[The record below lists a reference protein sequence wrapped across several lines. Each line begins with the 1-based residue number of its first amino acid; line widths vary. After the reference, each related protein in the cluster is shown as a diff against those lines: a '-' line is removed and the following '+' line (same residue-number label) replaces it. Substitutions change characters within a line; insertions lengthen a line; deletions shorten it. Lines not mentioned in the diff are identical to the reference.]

1 MKRRHIIFVV
11 VLVALVAFVGLVWAD
26 SPTGL
31 QRGQRPGPYSAVVVT
46 GPERGQ
52 PFCYICETADRP
64 AVIIFARAMSEPLGR
79 LVQKVDQALIDY
91 KKEELRGWVTFLF
104 EDQAA
109 LDGKIIQWAQ
119 KHALRNLPVGVF
131 EDVGGPPAYRL
142 DRETEVYVLL
152 SVKQKVEAS
161 FAFRPGELNDEKIAD
176 VLRSLPKIVA
186 EKK

>member
-1 MKRRHIIFVV
+1 MKYRKIAALLVV
-11 VLVALVAFVGLVWAD
+11 GVVSLGVARGD
-26 SPTGL
+26 TPNGL

-79 LVQKVDQALIDY
+79 LVQKIDQAVMDY
-91 KKEELRGWVTFLF
+91 KKDELRAWVTFLF
-104 EDQAA
+104 NDQSAQ
-109 LDGKIIQWAQ
+109 DGKIIQWSQ
-119 KHALRNLPVGVF
+119 KHALRNVPIGVF

-142 DRETEVYVLL
+142 DRESEVYVLL

-161 FAFRPGELNDEKIAD
+161 FVFKTGELTDEKIAD
-176 VLRSLPKIVA
+176 VLRALPKVVS
-186 EKK
+186 ERR